1 MYLYYPTSQTTAY
14 PPPPSCDSASIRR
27 LQHCIPQRTA
37 TLMSVESV
45 GIEVVQFLS
54 ACVVDCWR
62 KMNFQR
68 EAKLALGKNKE

>member
-54 ACVVDCWR
+54 ACVVDGLL
-62 KMNFQR
+62 
-68 EAKLALGKNKE
+68 EKNEFSEGSKISARQK